1 MTKSLSL
8 LRLSTQQKSSQ
19 ILHYQG
25 TFFRL
30 YLWDGFCCIEV
41 LLESKKT
48 CAPHSCL
55 YSPNVYNGGGKYF
68 FFFFLKRAVFT
79 RDTNTI
85 TTKLTN
91 FPFPLNYYS
100 NAVAGLSLTCTNT
113 HTNTG
118 SEVSLHMVSGLRTA
132 RRFAKFTSGCLSPC
146 GQSLLVSPQ
155 WGINLTYNHPPVLPT
170 HLNTLWSLSTVS

>member
-1 MTKSLSL
+1 MDSAALKFCWKAKRLAL
-8 LRLSTQQKSSQ
+8 LILVCIPQTST
-19 ILHYQG
+19 
-25 TFFRL
+25 TE
-30 YLWDGFCCIEV
+30 EV
-41 LLESKKT
+41 SI
-48 CAPHSCL
+48 
-55 YSPNVYNGGGKYF
+55 F
-68 FFFFLKRAVFT
+68 IFFLKRAVFT

-100 NAVAGLSLTCTNT
+100 NAVAGLFLTCTNT